1 VTDWPFGPGGLIA
14 SPSRAYQQ
22 GMRPTLFAALLLFA
36 ACTPTRTALR
46 PEASAFA
53 VRDYLKT
60 AYETLALADSDAD
73 GHRVRA
79 QLETREA
86 LSALGELGTSAR
98 SVPYDGPPTMSV
110 ALELLEL
117 SAPKV
122 AHNPHAHE
130 HTLKAVAELRA
141 ALR

>member
-1 VTDWPFGPGGLIA
+1 
-14 SPSRAYQQ
+14 
-22 GMRPTLFAALLLFA
+22 MRTLVLAALLGFT
-36 ACTPTRTALR
+36 ACTASTTSALR
-46 PEASAFA
+46 PEASSFA

-60 AYETLALADSDAD
+60 AYETLASAETDTD

-79 QLETREA
+79 QLETRAA
-86 LSALGELGTSAR
+86 LDALGELSSPAR
-98 SVPYDGPPTMSV
+98 VVPYDGPPTMSV
-110 ALELLEL
+110 ALELLEQ

-122 AHNPHAHE
+122 LHNRDAHE

>member
-1 VTDWPFGPGGLIA
+1 
-14 SPSRAYQQ
+14 
-22 GMRPTLFAALLLFA
+22 MRPTLFAAVVLFA
-36 ACTPTRTALR
+36 GCATPTRTALR

-53 VRDYLKT
+53 VRDYLQT
-60 AYETLALADSDAD
+60 AYETLALAETDTD

-86 LSALGELGTSAR
+86 LSALGELGGGTR
-98 SVPYDGPPTMSV
+98 PVPYDGPPTMSV

-122 AHNPHAHE
+122 VHNRDAHE

-141 ALR
+141 AVR

>member
-1 VTDWPFGPGGLIA
+1 
-14 SPSRAYQQ
+14 
-22 GMRPTLFAALLLFA
+22 MRTLTFVTLFLLS

-46 PEASAFA
+46 PEASGFA

-60 AYETLALADSDAD
+60 AYETLASAETDTD

-86 LSALGELGTSAR
+86 LSALGELGLSAR

-110 ALELLEL
+110 ALELLEQ

-122 AHNPHAHE
+122 VHNPDAHQ